1 MTDQRRSRFQRAAG
15 VLGRLAP
22 AILAALGLVIVTGA
36 GGSRT
41 DALVTGPSLGGFHGP
56 TELVGPTAPGEGEA
70 SRAAVPQE
78 IPDFTHSDHESVE
91 CQSCHTSLDTH
102 GELSVTTITDCRSC
116 HHTAPVSASCATCH
130 TGADA
135 PDETFRETRA
145 VAFSVGTSDPS
156 RVMSFPHDRH
166 DDLDCATCHT
176 QGLTLAPPPDLDC
189 TSCHEEHHTAQAN
202 CAACHR
208 QPPVSAHPTA
218 QAHVTCTGSG
228 CHTDVPFATVPRTRA
243 FCLGCHQDQV
253 DHEPGRTCSEC
264 HALPAPL
271 PQAGGG
277 Q

>member
-189 TSCHEEHHTAQAN
+189 TSCHEEHHTAQ
-202 CAACHR
+202 
-208 QPPVSAHPTA
+208 
-218 QAHVTCTGSG
+218 
-228 CHTDVPFATVPRTRA
+228 
-243 FCLGCHQDQV
+243 
-253 DHEPGRTCSEC
+253 
-264 HALPAPL
+264 
-271 PQAGGG
+271 
-277 Q
+277 